1 MTSYRS
7 PRRANLPGLIEALQN
22 QPGAIA
28 VLITSGATALALFSA
43 ASPLSALSILCIP
56 ALIYPHAVNKLYLK
70 FSRVCNQMRWSPAAL
85 LGVIFGIAIA
95 GAFFIGQVPAA
106 NAAFY
111 QNVEDWLG
119 STLLKDQKELVG
131 LIVNVL
137 RAVFVIY
144 VGIAVVSV
152 VQKIQQGDDWQTAA
166 RIPLVVVI
174 CVSMGDLLAGMII
187 PSS

>member
-1 MTSYRS
+1 M
-7 PRRANLPGLIEALQN
+7 LPGLIGALQN
-22 QPGAIA
+22 PQGAVAVVASSGAIS
-28 VLITSGATALALFSA
+28 TALFSA
-43 ASPLSALSILCIP
+43 ASPLSALAVLSIP
-56 ALIYPHAVNKLYLK
+56 ALIYPHAVNRFYIK
-70 FSRVCNQMRWSPAAL
+70 FSHLCKALCWSPSAL
-85 LGVIFGIAIA
+85 LGIFFGIAIA
-95 GAFFIGQVPAA
+95 GAFFMGQVPSA

-119 STLLKDQKELVG
+119 NTLLKDQKELVG

-137 RAVFVIY
+137 RAIFVIY
-144 VGIAVVSV
+144 IGIAVVSV

-187 PSS
+187 PST